1 MKYGSIVIEKKEFV
15 YLKRIIDLS
24 GYAEDI
30 EIQRSLQRLSEE
42 LQHAHIVEEDEMPKD
57 IVRLASTVTV
67 LSEKGWQRSFQVV
80 IPSERDPK
88 NNKISILTPM
98 GAALFGYSKDDTV
111 IWDFPGGKQ
120 QLEIVAV
127 SQVKNSEQM
136 KTSN

>member
-1 MKYGSIVIEKKEFV
+1 MRYGSIVIEKKEFV
-15 YLKRIIDLS
+15 YLKRIINLS
-24 GYAEDI
+24 GYAQDI
-30 EIQRSLQRLSEE
+30 EIQRSLQRLTDE
-42 LQHAHIVEEDEMPKD
+42 LQRAHIVEADEMPED
-57 IVRLASTVTV
+57 IVRLGSTVTV
-67 LSEKGWQRSFQVV
+67 LSEKGWERSFQIV

-88 NNKISILTPM
+88 SNKISILTPM

-127 SQVKNSEQM
+127 SQIQNSEQM